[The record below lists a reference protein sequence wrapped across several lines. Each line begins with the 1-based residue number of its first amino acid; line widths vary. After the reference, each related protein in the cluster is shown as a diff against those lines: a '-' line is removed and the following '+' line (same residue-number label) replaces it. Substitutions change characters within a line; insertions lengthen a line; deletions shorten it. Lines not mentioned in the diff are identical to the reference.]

1 MLLSLNHRLRRNRR
15 WAACVLTVLAFA
27 LAGLATHS
35 AVMSAGAGMGHGM
48 SAGTSIC
55 LTLGGCV
62 AVIGVALLTGRRL
75 RRRLALSL
83 AAPLAT
89 VVRAFPATSA
99 FLVRAGPPAPP
110 ALIQVFR
117 L

>member
-1 MLLSLNHRLRRNRR
+1 ML
-15 WAACVLTVLAFA
+15 AVLALAF
-27 LAGLATHS
+27 AGLATHS

-55 LTLGGCV
+55 LALGGCA

-83 AAPLAT
+83 PSPLTRPIPASPAAST
-89 VVRAFPATSA
+89 